1 MACHDYS
8 LCDVF
13 GFCFFLLPTLVKGGD
28 DGVLLTVLER
38 LRAEAG
44 ALRAGDGV
52 YAGDAYSAARLPR
65 VLEGV
70 DVSAKNAC
78 SGSMFVCVN
87 VCSTLPVNASEIS
100 V

>member
-1 MACHDYS
+1 MSCHLYS

-13 GFCFFLLPTLVKGGD
+13 GFCFFLLPTIVNGGD

-44 ALRAGDGV
+44 VLRAGDGV
-52 YAGDAYSAARLPR
+52 YAGDEVAAARLPR
-65 VLEGV
+65 VVEGV
-70 DVSAKNAC
+70 EVSCKNAC
-78 SGSMFVCVN
+78 SGSMSVRVN
-87 VCSTLPVNASEIS
+87 VCSALPVNASEIS